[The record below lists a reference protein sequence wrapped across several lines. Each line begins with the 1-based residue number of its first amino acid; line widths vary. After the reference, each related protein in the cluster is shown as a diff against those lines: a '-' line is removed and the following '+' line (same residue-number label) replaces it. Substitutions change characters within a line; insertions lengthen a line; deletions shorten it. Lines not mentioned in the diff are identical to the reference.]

1 MSNAGLVLVV
11 AGTHALHIDPLRG
24 EGYYT
29 MATRDTIAENRAVN
43 ARPAT
48 SRVTR
53 DETKPSFMTTELYAF
68 VAAVAAILIAASQ
81 ADNFD
86 APRAWTLVAAVT
98 IGYMVS
104 RGLAKSGSAHRDRDS
119 D

>member
-1 MSNAGLVLVV
+1 M
-11 AGTHALHIDPLRG
+11 TTRDALADDRALG
-24 EGYYT
+24 
-29 MATRDTIAENRAVN
+29 ATRA
-43 ARPAT
+43 P

-53 DETKPSFMTTELYAF
+53 QETKPSFLTTEFYAMI
-68 VAAVAAILIAASQ
+68 ASIAAILVAAAA

-86 APRAWTLVAAVT
+86 APRAWTLVAAVA

-104 RGLAKSGSAHRDRDS
+104 RGLAKSGSGHRDRDN

>member
-1 MSNAGLVLVV
+1 
-11 AGTHALHIDPLRG
+11 
-24 EGYYT
+24 
-29 MATRDTIAENRAVN
+29 MATPDTTVSDRSAARRPEIAG
-43 ARPAT
+43 
-48 SRVTR
+48 RVTR
-53 DETKPSFMTTELYAF
+53 DETKPSFMTTEFYAF
-68 VAAVAAILIAASQ
+68 VASVAAILIAAAQ

-119 D
+119 G